1 MNEVC
6 GFLYWC
12 WNLGTSFHDC
22 AVKALNPWVIST
34 ALKVCLIPTPW
45 EKYSLGNGRTSSKE
59 ERPKV
64 EWLRSKGNIGGN
76 VIIKNEGDSY
86 KSFEHNWCRR
96 RLISEQWF
104 ANHFLLLPPICKRR
118 QNSQTPKH
126 PAKHG
131 QILVHLHNLALALK
145 VSICSFNG

>member
-34 ALKVCLIPTPW
+34 ALEVCLIPTPW

-59 ERPKV
+59 DRPKV

-86 KSFEHNWCRR
+86 KSFEHNWW
-96 RLISEQWF
+96 RL
-104 ANHFLLLPPICKRR
+104 HFRAVLCKSLTLLLRPICKRR
-118 QNSQTPKH
+118 QNSQTLKH

-131 QILVHLHNLALALK
+131 QILVHLHNLALSLK